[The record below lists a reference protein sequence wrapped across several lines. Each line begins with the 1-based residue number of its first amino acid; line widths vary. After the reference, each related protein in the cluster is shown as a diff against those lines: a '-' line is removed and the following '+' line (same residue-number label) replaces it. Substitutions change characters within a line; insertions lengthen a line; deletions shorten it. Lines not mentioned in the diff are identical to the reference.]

1 MQILIK
7 VLSFFPAA
15 VAWLNRF
22 IINFFASRTPPR
34 PHRFSLW
41 SPSRPSTPAPLKT
54 PAAVSNVAPK
64 SDPPSPPACYTTW
77 PSLFDRTFTAR
88 HLPPLDASVR
98 PVLPDE
104 NAVLDLFRRSG
115 PMQKNPRS
123 SVLFCFF
130 AQWFTDSFLRTNP
143 LDPRRNTSNHEI
155 DLCQI
160 YGLDEQSTWALR
172 TGQGGRLKSRLVNGC
187 EYPALLFKNGQIDR
201 QFYDPDPVN
210 ERGLTYLRGGRDGPW
225 KAALEDALKGTI
237 SDPARRD
244 YIYASGLDRGS
255 STVAYS
261 AFNTIFLREH
271 NRIAGVLAAA
281 YPTWDDDRLFE
292 TARLVNLRQV
302 LNVVVNDYI
311 RHIAGVFPFSLDR
324 TFAERKDW
332 YRTNRISIEFNLLYR
347 WHSLVPDAF
356 TMAGKTLGDT
366 EFRYNNALLEAY
378 GVEQLITDASSQ
390 YAGRVG
396 LHNTPGFLAVAEQ
409 HGLKWARDFGL
420 QPFNRYRE
428 RFGLA
433 PYRSIDELADSDA
446 IAAELKR
453 IYNDDVDAV
462 EFTVGLFGEKRGEKE
477 CMPETLIRMVA
488 YDAFTHILTNPVLS
502 TEVHCP
508 LTYSEAG
515 WDIVQQNST
524 FEEIVKRN
532 SDPNKPL
539 RVSLSAV

>member
-1 MQILIK
+1 M
-7 VLSFFPAA
+7 
-15 VAWLNRF
+15 R
-22 IINFFASRTPPR
+22 
-34 PHRFSLW
+34 
-41 SPSRPSTPAPLKT
+41 
-54 PAAVSNVAPK
+54 
-64 SDPPSPPACYTTW
+64 
-77 PSLFDRTFTAR
+77 
-88 HLPPLDASVR
+88 
-98 PVLPDE
+98 
-104 NAVLDLFRRSG
+104 
-115 PMQKNPRS
+115 KNPRS

-172 TGQGGRLKSRLVNGC
+172 SGHGGLLKSRLVNGC
-187 EYPALLFKNGQIDR
+187 EYPALLFKDGEIDR

-210 ERGLTYLRGGRDGPW
+210 ERGLTYLRGGRDAPW
-225 KAALEDALKGTI
+225 KAALESALQGTI

-271 NRIAGVLAAA
+271 NRIARILADT
-281 YPTWDDDRLFE
+281 YPTWEDDRLFE
-292 TARLVNLRQV
+292 TARLVNLRQA

-311 RHIAGVFPFSLDR
+311 RHIGGVFPFSLDR
-324 TFAERKDW
+324 TFAERKNW

-356 TMAGKTLGDT
+356 TMAGITLGNA
-366 EFRYNNALLEAY
+366 EFRYNNALLEKY

-390 YAGRVG
+390 HAGRVG
-396 LHNTPGFLAVAEQ
+396 LHNTPGFLAVAEE

-433 PYRSIDELADSDA
+433 PYRSIDELADGNV

-462 EFTVGLFGEKRGEKE
+462 EFTVGLFGEKRGENE
-477 CMPETLIRMVA
+477 CMPETLVRMVA

-508 LTYSEAG
+508 LTYSDAG
-515 WDIVQQNST
+515 WNIVQKNST
-524 FEEIVKRN
+524 LEEIVRQN
-532 SDPNKPL
+532 SDPRKQV
-539 RVSLSAV
+539 RVSLSAA